1 VEASPAFFGSL
12 HPLLPMTYAVEGFR
26 TLIAGGDAALAPA
39 VAVHLLWL
47 GGALAGTLAVA
58 AWRTRGGTPE
68 VTREVTPAAA

>member
-1 VEASPAFFGSL
+1 
-12 HPLLPMTYAVEGFR
+12 MTYAVDGFR
-26 TLIAGGDAALAPA
+26 TLIAGGDASLVPA

-58 AWRTRGGTPE
+58 AWRSRGGTPE